1 MSIALLGFFA
11 SAAIIAVSGVGMA
24 RTADTISRVTGLGQL
39 LGGALLV
46 TTATSL
52 PDLFVG
58 ISAARN
64 GWVDLTVGD
73 LLGAALINIL
83 VLGRP
88 RHVAPIAWANAL
100 AGGCSSRAP
109 GDDEHD
115 AACIGG
121 HRRFHPGQDQRDRW
135 RGEHRALGGGRSILP
150 WPAARLL

>member
-1 MSIALLGFFA
+1 MHVNCSFRILRFCGHYRCE
-11 SAAIIAVSGVGMA
+11 
-24 RTADTISRVTGLGQL
+24 RTADTVSRVTGLGQL

-46 TTATSL
+46 ATATSL

-64 GWVDLTVGD
+64 GWVDRRLAGR
-73 LLGAALINIL
+73 GSHQHAGP
-83 VLGRP
+83 GRP

-100 AGGCSSRAP
+100 AGGSGSRAL

-121 HRRFHPGQDQRDRW
+121 HRRFHPGQDQRDYW
-135 RGEHRALGGGRSILP
+135 RGEHRALAGGGSILP
-150 WPAARLL
+150 WPAARPL